1 MILISSA
8 SNENEMKLKGAVR
21 ELRLS
26 RAYGDAISA
35 AGGVPVLSAE
45 QNAEE
50 LAEVCDGLLLSGGD
64 DIEPELFGETKLNA
78 SVKLDP
84 ARTDN
89 EYALIEA
96 FRRREKPVFGICR
109 GFQLLN
115 VYYGGSLYQDMTVQ
129 KGWFHMVPHL
139 LHDITCDRN
148 SILGELY
155 GEQVQ
160 VNSTHHQGICKL
172 GEGLRPTAWSE
183 NGQLIEAWEHEQE
196 PVFGVQ
202 FHPERMTGK
211 YKWEEMHDFSGLFA
225 YYIDFVKKSM
235 IY

>member
-26 RAYGDAISA
+26 RAYGDAVSA

-64 DIEPELFGETKLNA
+64 DIEPELFGEAKLNS

-96 FRRREKPVFGICR
+96 FRRRKKPIFCNLPGLSIVKCVLWRQSVSGYDGAEK
-109 GFQLLN
+109 
-115 VYYGGSLYQDMTVQ
+115 
-129 KGWFHMVPHL
+129 MVSY
-139 LHDITCDRN
+139 D
-148 SILGELY
+148 SAS
-155 GEQVQ
+155 
-160 VNSTHHQGICKL
+160 ST
-172 GEGLRPTAWSE
+172 
-183 NGQLIEAWEHEQE
+183 
-196 PVFGVQ
+196 
-202 FHPERMTGK
+202 
-211 YKWEEMHDFSGLFA
+211 
-225 YYIDFVKKSM
+225 
-235 IY
+235 